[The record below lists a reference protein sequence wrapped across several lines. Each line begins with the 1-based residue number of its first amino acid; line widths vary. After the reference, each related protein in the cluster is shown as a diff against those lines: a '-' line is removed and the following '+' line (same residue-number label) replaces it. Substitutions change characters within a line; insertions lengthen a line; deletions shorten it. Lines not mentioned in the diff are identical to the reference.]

1 MLKYNRVFKRVVKR
15 ALSVNFGSQSNHM
28 RLIFLGLIFLFSISL
43 HAQDSSKC
51 VLGANITIYELPNFS
66 ESMIALSL
74 DMGRSRVLFGAITY
88 QANRLFEDPELSDPT
103 QPTLYKAGRETAK
116 FHGVGAR
123 YHYRL
128 NEVQK
133 RFDHSIFLKSEFGIS
148 KQYKVLPDPNNKFTQ
163 HVLDKS
169 IYDGFEGT
177 SQIFELTL
185 GYAAKFNILKNLYI
199 EAGVDFGLKS
209 QENQYNFSDDTY
221 DYSESSMDTENV
233 MIFGSMGFLFD

>member
-1 MLKYNRVFKRVVKR
+1 M
-15 ALSVNFGSQSNHM
+15 
-28 RLIFLGLIFLFSISL
+28 
-43 HAQDSSKC
+43 
-51 VLGANITIYELPNFS
+51 
-66 ESMIALSL
+66 
-74 DMGRSRVLFGAITY
+74 
-88 QANRLFEDPELSDPT
+88 
-103 QPTLYKAGRETAK
+103 
-116 FHGVGAR
+116 
-123 YHYRL
+123 
-128 NEVQK
+128 
-133 RFDHSIFLKSEFGIS
+133 
-148 KQYKVLPDPNNKFTQ
+148 LPDPNNKFTQ

-177 SQIFELTL
+177 SQMFELTL